1 MYNEQHE
8 SLYKTAIDNERF
20 EEQVVNGQIGYYDKV
35 EKVFIPE
42 RVFITLLEE
51 IRPETDAYLFDI
63 LKDAALQRSRQRVML
78 NLQQTQYT
86 GKDSYSQIF
95 LAYLSRRFLLGN
107 KNSRENMAILYIDLV
122 GSTALS
128 AIMSSDQLSLL
139 VRIFCQEMSIIISKC
154 NGYVLKYAGDAVIG
168 YFPKEIDIQ
177 KACKNAIKCAFNM
190 RQMIEESI
198 NRILFQNSYPKLK
211 TRIAVDA
218 GENQIVVLGSDPDLL
233 GHVISRAAKIMGKA
247 KPNQIVIGDNVFK
260 NIEQNLKQRFHGAE
274 MYRLIETGEKY
285 SVYVSTE

>member
-1 MYNEQHE
+1 MYNEQHQ
-8 SLYKTAIDNERF
+8 SLYKTPIDNERF
-20 EEQVVNGQIGYYDKV
+20 EEQLVNGQMGYYDKI

-42 RVFITLLEE
+42 RIFLALLEE
-51 IRPETDAYLFDI
+51 IRPEPDTYLSDI
-63 LKDAALQRSRQRVML
+63 RKDVALQKSRQRITL

-95 LAYLSRRFLLGN
+95 LAYLSHRFLLRN
-107 KNSRENMAILYIDLV
+107 KNKRENMAILYIDLV

-168 YFPKEIDIQ
+168 YFPNEMDIQ
-177 KACKNAIKCAFNM
+177 KACKNAINCAFNM
-190 RQMIEESI
+190 KQVIEESI
-198 NRILFQNSYPKLK
+198 NIILFQNRYPKLK

-247 KPNQIVIGDNVFK
+247 KPNQIVIGDNVFN
-260 NIEQNLKQRFHGAE
+260 NIEEDLKERFHGTE
-274 MYRLIETGEKY
+274 MYRLTETGEKY

>member
-51 IRPETDAYLFDI
+51 IRPETDAYLSDI

-95 LAYLSRRFLLGN
+95 LAYLSRRFLLRN

-177 KACKNAIKCAFNM
+177 KACKNAIKCAFDM

-260 NIEQNLKQRFHGAE
+260 NIEQNFKE
-274 MYRLIETGEKY
+274 I
-285 SVYVSTE
+285 SWS